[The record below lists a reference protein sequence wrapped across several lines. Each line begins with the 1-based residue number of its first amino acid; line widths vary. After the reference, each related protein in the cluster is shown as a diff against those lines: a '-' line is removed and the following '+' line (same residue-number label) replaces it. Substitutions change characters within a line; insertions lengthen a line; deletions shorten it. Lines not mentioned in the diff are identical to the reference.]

1 VTPLTNQSR
10 HWLGVVC
17 GVAAGAWLGAAE
29 APMKLVTTGMSPFV
43 VSLGMVSGVF
53 LARFTLPALLKGT
66 DYVVA
71 DVRER
76 PHLIV
81 WAIVAG
87 MLWAVA
93 NALTAFAIRDVG
105 LAVAFPLWNLNSLVG
120 LFWGWL
126 LFGELPVARERSTV
140 RVVGGVVIL
149 LTGACLITWA
159 SAQLAPA
166 SSTPGRAAAGIIAAL
181 GAALLWGT
189 MYVPYRKSYISGM
202 NPLSFVAIF
211 TVGELVT
218 ALALACVFGGGPREV
233 YAQLSAAR
241 PVLFWLFLGGFC
253 WVLGDLFQQYAT
265 KYVGIARGIPLSN
278 TNQLWG
284 LAWGVLVFGELQDMG
299 TAGQAMIVAG
309 SVLMACGA
317 LAISLAAAPEQEL
330 HAWEVAVD
338 RECERYG
345 LSRDRVR
352 AAMRGEDPLAAT
364 HGTRHWWEWLIAA
377 TAVGIAV
384 WLAAAVSPLAVP
396 VSLTW
401 MATLATVTLAILMGS
416 GWLLW
421 RRTRFS

>member
-126 LFGELPVARERSTV
+126 LFAER
-140 RVVGGVVIL
+140 
-149 LTGACLITWA
+149 
-159 SAQLAPA
+159 
-166 SSTPGRAAAGIIAAL
+166 
-181 GAALLWGT
+181 
-189 MYVPYRKSYISGM
+189 
-202 NPLSFVAIF
+202 LS
-211 TVGELVT
+211 
-218 ALALACVFGGGPREV
+218 P
-233 YAQLSAAR
+233 
-241 PVLFWLFLGGFC
+241 W
-253 WVLGDLFQQYAT
+253 
-265 KYVGIARGIPLSN
+265 
-278 TNQLWG
+278 
-284 LAWGVLVFGELQDMG
+284 
-299 TAGQAMIVAG
+299 
-309 SVLMACGA
+309 
-317 LAISLAAAPEQEL
+317 
-330 HAWEVAVD
+330 
-338 RECERYG
+338 
-345 LSRDRVR
+345 
-352 AAMRGEDPLAAT
+352 
-364 HGTRHWWEWLIAA
+364 
-377 TAVGIAV
+377 V
-384 WLAAAVSPLAVP
+384 WLAAAVIAGGVL
-396 VSLTW
+396 L
-401 MATLATVTLAILMGS
+401 VTRGD
-416 GWLLW
+416 
-421 RRTRFS
+421 RRAASR

>member
-1 VTPLTNQSR
+1 MTPLTNQSR
-10 HWLGVVC
+10 HWLGVAC

-120 LFWGWL
+120 LFWGWW
-126 LFGELPVARERSTV
+126 LFGELPVARERSTL
-140 RVVGGVVIL
+140 RVVGGVVTL

-166 SSTPGRAAAGIIAAL
+166 SSTPGRAAAGIVAAL

-284 LAWGVLVFGELQDMG
+284 LAWGVLVFGELRDMG
-299 TAGQAMIVAG
+299 TTGQFMIVAG

-317 LAISLAAAPEQEL
+317 LAISLAAAPEREL
-330 HAWEVAVD
+330 HAWEAAVD

-352 AAMRGEDPLAAT
+352 AAMRGEDPLAAI
-364 HGTRHWWEWLIAA
+364 HNGRHWWEWLMAA
-377 TAVGIAV
+377 VAIGIAV
-384 WLAAAVSPLAVP
+384 WLAAAVTPLAVP
-396 VSLTW
+396 VSLPW
-401 MATLATVTLAILMGS
+401 IATLATVTIAILVGS

>member
-1 VTPLTNQSR
+1 
-10 HWLGVVC
+10 
-17 GVAAGAWLGAAE
+17 
-29 APMKLVTTGMSPFV
+29 
-43 VSLGMVSGVF
+43 
-53 LARFTLPALLKGT
+53 
-66 DYVVA
+66 
-71 DVRER
+71 
-76 PHLIV
+76 
-81 WAIVAG
+81 
-87 MLWAVA
+87 
-93 NALTAFAIRDVG
+93 
-105 LAVAFPLWNLNSLVG
+105 
-120 LFWGWL
+120 
-126 LFGELPVARERSTV
+126 
-140 RVVGGVVIL
+140 VVGGVVIL

>member
-93 NALTAFAIRDVG
+93 NALT
-105 LAVAFPLWNLNSLVG
+105 AFPLWNLNSLVG